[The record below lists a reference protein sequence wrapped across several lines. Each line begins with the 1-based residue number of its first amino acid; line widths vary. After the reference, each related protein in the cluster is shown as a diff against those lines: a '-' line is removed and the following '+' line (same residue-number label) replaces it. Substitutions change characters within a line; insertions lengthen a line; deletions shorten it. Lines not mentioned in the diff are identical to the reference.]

1 MEREKMHTNKRRK
14 QAGLVLVAIMAAAT
28 LMTGCGEES
37 SQEDTI
43 VISSE
48 ETAVTSGTE
57 EAAETLSGR
66 VVSVTESLLTIES
79 GGAPDGQSGNGGA
92 PQGEAPSGAPD
103 GQSGNGGAP
112 SGAPDGQPGNGNA
125 PQGEAPSGAPDG
137 QPGNGE
143 APQGEAPSGAPD
155 GQSGHG
161 GAPQGEAPSGA
172 PDGQS
177 GNGGAPQGEAPSGAP
192 DGQPGNGN
200 TSGGNTPDGN
210 GAPEGMQG
218 ETTEIPL
225 TASTVFTDADGNSI
239 TYADLEEGSRVVVT
253 LDEDGNALTVT
264 IDNSVPEGAGG
275 APGGMGMSASSV
287 SYTAVTEIT
296 SDTTISGESY
306 TSTGT
311 DENAIYVHDGA
322 KATLKDITITR
333 ESSDSTGG
341 DNSSFYGVGA
351 ALLVSDAT
359 VDVSGATI
367 TTDAAG
373 GAGAFS
379 YGDGVL
385 TISDSTI
392 LTKKDTSG
400 GIHVAGGGTLY
411 ANNLTV
417 ETNGESSAAIRSDR
431 GGGTMVVKEGS
442 YTSNGTGSP
451 AVYCTADITV
461 SDAELTATGSEAVCI
476 EGLNTLTLEN
486 CDLTGNMSDDSRNEC
501 TWNVIVYQSMSGDS
515 EVGNGTFSMTGGH
528 LTAGNG
534 GMFYTTNTECTFY
547 LSDVDITYAQDNDF
561 FLRCTGNTNQRGWG
575 TTGKNGSQCT
585 FTADNQAMEGDI
597 IYDSISTLDF
607 YMTNGSVLT
616 GAVVDD
622 ESCAGNGGDG
632 YCRICIDKDSKWVVT
647 GDSVLTTLENEGSIV
662 DASGKTV
669 TIQGTD
675 GTVYVKGSSSYTV
688 TVENYAETIG

>member
-1 MEREKMHTNKRRK
+1 MERKNMYTNKRRK
-14 QAGLVLVAIMAAAT
+14 QAGMVLAAIMAAAT
-28 LMTGCGEES
+28 LMTGCAEED
-37 SQEDTI
+37 SQDDTI
-43 VISSE
+43 VITSE
-48 ETAVTSGTE
+48 ETAVTSGTK
-57 EAAETLSGR
+57 EAAETLSSR
-66 VVSVTESLLTIES
+66 VVSVTESVLTIES
-79 GGAPDGQSGNGGA
+79 GGALEGMQGGAPDGSDSAGTDGTQSGSNGVPDGQSGNGGAPQGEAPSGAPDGAPDGQSGNGGA
-92 PQGEAPSGAPD
+92 PQGEAPSGAP
-103 GQSGNGGAP
+103 G
-112 SGAPDGQPGNGNA
+112 GQP
-125 PQGEAPSGAPDG
+125 
-137 QPGNGE
+137 
-143 APQGEAPSGAPD
+143 
-155 GQSGHG
+155 
-161 GAPQGEAPSGA
+161 
-172 PDGQS
+172 
-177 GNGGAPQGEAPSGAP
+177 GNGGAPQGEAPSGTP
-192 DGQPGNGN
+192 DGQSGNGN

-210 GAPEGMQG
+210 GAPESMQG

-225 TASTVFTDADGNSI
+225 TESTVFTDADGNSI

-296 SDTTISGESY
+296 SDTAISGESY

-311 DENAIYVHDGA
+311 DENAVYVHDGA
-322 KATLKDITITR
+322 KVTLKDITITR

-359 VDVSGATI
+359 VNVSGATI

-373 GAGAFS
+373 GAGAFA

-392 LTKKDTSG
+392 LTKKGTSG

-486 CDLTGNMSDDSRNEC
+486 CDLIGNMSDDSRNEC

-575 TTGKNGSQCT
+575 ITGKNGSQCT

-632 YCRICIDKDSKWVVT
+632 YCRICIDKNSKWVVT

-675 GTVYVKGSSSYTV
+675 GIVYVKGSSSYTV

>member
-1 MEREKMHTNKRRK
+1 MYTNKRRK
-14 QAGLVLVAIMAAAT
+14 QAGMVLAAIMAAAT
-28 LMTGCGEES
+28 LMTGCAEES
-37 SQEDTI
+37 SQDDTI
-43 VISSE
+43 VITSE

-66 VVSVTESLLTIES
+66 VVSVTESVLTIES
-79 GGAPDGQSGNGGA
+79 GDAPEGMQGGTSGGSDSAGTDGTQSGN
-92 PQGEAPSGAPD
+92 GEAPSGAPD
-103 GQSGNGGAP
+103 GQSR
-112 SGAPDGQPGNGNA
+112 NGNA

-137 QPGNGE
+137 QPGN
-143 APQGEAPSGAPD
+143 
-155 GQSGHG
+155 G

-192 DGQPGNGN
+192 GGQSGNGGAPQGEAPSGAPDGQPGNGEAPQGEAP
-200 TSGGNTPDGN
+200 SGAPVGN
-210 GAPEGMQG
+210 GAPEGMQE

-225 TASTVFTDADGNSI
+225 TESTVFTDADGNSI

-264 IDNSVPEGAGG
+264 VDNSVPEGAGG

-311 DENAIYVHDGA
+311 DENAIYAYDGA

-373 GAGAFS
+373 GAGAFA

-392 LTKKDTSG
+392 LTKKGTSG

-547 LSDVDITYAQDNDF
+547 LSDVDITYAQDKDF

-632 YCRICIDKDSKWVVT
+632 YCRICIDKNSKWVVT